1 MNSES
6 ILVSCY
12 YRRQSVTSYSTHMSY
27 THLNKVLRQLTNN
40 ILCLRHFS
48 PDH

>member
-27 THLNKVLRQLTNN
+27 TPEQGFKTANKQHIV
-40 ILCLRHFS
+40 S
-48 PDH
+48 